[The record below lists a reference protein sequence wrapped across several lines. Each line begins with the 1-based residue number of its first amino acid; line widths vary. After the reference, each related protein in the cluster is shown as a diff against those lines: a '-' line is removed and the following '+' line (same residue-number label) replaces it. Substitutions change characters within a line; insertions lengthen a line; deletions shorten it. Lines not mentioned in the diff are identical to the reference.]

1 MSGSRKTSSKTLIK
15 IGLTRGA
22 LTLGIYKGNS
32 KKNEIKI
39 KIDTMRTSSLSMI
52 FLGGAVL
59 IISTAFSS
67 SLLTTVGLG
76 FVIWGIIMIYVRKE
90 DPFKENLLAATV
102 MPSIE
107 TLHKVLKDNG
117 YLGSAVY
124 LPERYSGNAEVRVY
138 VSRQKNSGVPL
149 PMWKKILEEKG
160 FAQRD
165 KTEGVLL
172 TPPGADLARIFG
184 EMLHTSFAQVGLPF
198 LQKNLPIL
206 FVEELEI
213 AEYFEMKT
221 AGEKICVVVGEST
234 LVQMLNEKV
243 GEFGKLGCPFS
254 SAIACLLA
262 KAMDRAVVLE
272 ESRTSDDKM
281 IVNIEY
287 SLMN

>member
-1 MSGSRKTSSKTLIK
+1 MPGSRKTSNETLIK
-15 IGLTRGA
+15 VGLTRGA

-32 KKNEIKI
+32 RKNEIKI
-39 KIDTMRTSSLSMI
+39 DIMRALSWSMI
-52 FLGGAVL
+52 SLGGTVL

-67 SLLTTVGLG
+67 SLQATIGLS
-76 FVIWGIIMIYVRKE
+76 FMIWGIIMIYVRKE
-90 DPFKENLLAATV
+90 DYFKEKLLAATV

-107 TLHKVLKDNG
+107 TLNKVLKDHD
-117 YLGSAVY
+117 YFGSAVY

-138 VSRQKNSGVPL
+138 ISRQKNLGVPL
-149 PMWKKILEEKG
+149 PMRKKIRGEKG
-160 FAQRD
+160 FVQRD
-165 KTEGVLL
+165 ETQGVLL

-221 AGEKICVVVGEST
+221 TGEKVYVIIGEST

-262 KAMDRAVVLE
+262 KATDRAVILE
-272 ESRTSDDKM
+272 ESQTSDDKM

-287 SLMN
+287 SLTN